1 MEKIKNNVPQMTS
14 EIKDLIKNTLLDLY
28 EDQIGI
34 RRKDLEVTIKKKEEP
49 A

>member
-28 EDQIGI
+28 ADQIGI

>member
-14 EIKDLIKNTLLDLY
+14 EIKDLIKNTLLDLHA
-28 EDQIGI
+28 DQIGI